1 MYPTEEYQKAF
12 EMIESS
18 IMSCDKLEQIEIV
31 NRLISAF
38 EKDSALP
45 VHVEYLEGLV
55 ISQIYLISTS
65 RKKGKKSKKQE
76 L

>member
-12 EMIESS
+12 EMIKSS
-18 IMSCDKLEQIEIV
+18 IMSCDKLEQIEVV

>member
-18 IMSCDKLEQIEIV
+18 IMSCDKLEQIEVV

-65 RKKGKKSKKQE
+65 RKKVKKSKKQE

>member
-12 EMIESS
+12 EKIESS

-55 ISQIYLISTS
+55 ISQMDLISTS
-65 RKKGKKSKKQE
+65 PKKGKKSKK
-76 L
+76 

>member
-1 MYPTEEYQKAF
+1 MYPTKEYQKAF

-18 IMSCDKLEQIEIV
+18 IMSCDKLEQIEVI

-45 VHVEYLEGLV
+45 VHVEYLERLV
-55 ISQIYLISTS
+55 TSQIDLIYASS
-65 RKKGKKSKKQE
+65 KKPKKSKK
-76 L
+76 

>member
-12 EMIESS
+12 EKIKSS

-38 EKDSALP
+38 EKDSVLP
-45 VHVEYLEGLV
+45 VHVEYLEGL
-55 ISQIYLISTS
+55 ITSQIYLISTS

>member
-1 MYPTEEYQKAF
+1 
-12 EMIESS
+12 
-18 IMSCDKLEQIEIV
+18 MSCDKLEQIEIV

-55 ISQIYLISTS
+55 ISQMDLISTS
-65 RKKGKKSKKQE
+65 PKKGKKSKK
-76 L
+76 

>member
-18 IMSCDKLEQIEIV
+18 IMSCDKLEQIEVV
-31 NRLISAF
+31 NNLIKAF

-55 ISQIYLISTS
+55 TSQIDLISALS
-65 RKKGKKSKKQE
+65 KKPKKSKK
-76 L
+76 

>member
-1 MYPTEEYQKAF
+1 MYPTEDYQKAF

-18 IMSCDKLEQIEIV
+18 IMSCDKLEQIEVV
-31 NRLISAF
+31 NRLINAF

>member
-1 MYPTEEYQKAF
+1 MYPTKEYQKAF

-18 IMSCDKLEQIEIV
+18 IMSCDKLEQIKVV

-45 VHVEYLEGLV
+45 VHIEYLEGLV
-55 ISQIYLISTS
+55 TSQIDLIFALS
-65 RKKGKKSKKQE
+65 KKGKNKK
-76 L
+76 